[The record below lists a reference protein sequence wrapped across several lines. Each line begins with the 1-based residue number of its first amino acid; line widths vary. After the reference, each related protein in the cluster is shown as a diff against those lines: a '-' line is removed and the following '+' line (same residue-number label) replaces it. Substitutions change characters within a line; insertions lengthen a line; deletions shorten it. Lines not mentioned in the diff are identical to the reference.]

1 MALKH
6 LLNHDDSNEVYQNH
20 HSFLSWSDHDPL
32 SECIP
37 TLPTQPWEQCV
48 SEILGSQSLRYDM
61 VQEEVE
67 TDLFESLEE
76 ANSLIKSWA
85 TGHPPCQTTV
95 EDASQGQAYICYG
108 TLVRPP
114 IKLCGDMMVLSRKLN
129 NCTLAPIQGHTQ
141 MVVTKIESQHVI
153 AFSDGVVA
161 GEVNAQLEKALCG
174 IAE

>member
-1 MALKH
+1 MTIIAK
-6 LLNHDDSNEVYQNH
+6 DCAYDVR
-20 HSFLSWSDHDPL
+20 
-32 SECIP
+32 CIP

-108 TLVRPP
+108 TVSQ
-114 IKLCGDMMVLSRKLN
+114 MTLSQEPCLHEYPVADLH
-129 NCTLAPIQGHTQ
+129 TLAT
-141 MVVTKIESQHVI
+141 
-153 AFSDGVVA
+153 
-161 GEVNAQLEKALCG
+161 
-174 IAE
+174 